1 MPERTVGDRQITN
14 TGRQGSRI
22 EFTPLAGG
30 ITLCDMDPIEALAAD
45 IDARK
50 LQRARAATME
60 EKLLDG
66 PRLFR
71 LSCEAI
77 KAGLRLDHPD
87 AGEEEIHQMLI
98 ERVYGRR

>member
-1 MPERTVGDRQITN
+1 
-14 TGRQGSRI
+14 
-22 EFTPLAGG
+22 
-30 ITLCDMDPIEALAAD
+30 MDSVNSLAAD

-50 LQRARAATME
+50 LERARSASME

-77 KAGLRLDHPD
+77 KAGLRLDFPD
-87 AGEEEIHQMLI
+87 ADEDLIHQLLI
-98 ERVYGRR
+98 KRVYGDR

>member
-1 MPERTVGDRQITN
+1 
-14 TGRQGSRI
+14 
-22 EFTPLAGG
+22 
-30 ITLCDMDPIEALAAD
+30 MDPIEILAAN

-50 LQRARAATME
+50 LERARSATME

-77 KAGLRLDHPD
+77 KAGLRLDHPN